1 MATVKVEYYDLE
13 IKIGECFK
21 ESFFKDFELSLG
33 RNLTQK
39 EKEGFTI
46 DIDRESFDYVISGPK
61 GMPKPVKDWI
71 GLAQASIQYIGN
83 SQDIIDNFHKWLVDN
98 HFTEEEIEAYM
109 GKNK

>member
-21 ESFFKDFELSLG
+21 EAFFKDFESSLG
-33 RNLTQK
+33 RNLTQE
-39 EKEGFTI
+39 EKESFTI
-46 DIDRESFDYVISGPK
+46 DIDRESFDYSIRDLK
-61 GMPKPVKDWI
+61 GMLKPAEDWF
-71 GLAQASIQYIGN
+71 GFVQANIQYNGN
-83 SQDIIDNFHKWLVDN
+83 SQDIVDNFHKWLVDN

>member
-21 ESFFKDFELSLG
+21 EAFFKDFESSLG
-33 RNLTQK
+33 RNLTQE

-46 DIDRESFDYVISGPK
+46 DIYRDSFDYIIRDMK
-61 GMPKPVKDWI
+61 GMLKSAEDWV
-71 GLAQASIQYIGN
+71 GLVQANIQYQGN
-83 SQDIIDNFHKWLVDN
+83 SQEIMDNFHKWLVDN
-98 HFTEEEIEAYM
+98 YFTEEEIEAYM